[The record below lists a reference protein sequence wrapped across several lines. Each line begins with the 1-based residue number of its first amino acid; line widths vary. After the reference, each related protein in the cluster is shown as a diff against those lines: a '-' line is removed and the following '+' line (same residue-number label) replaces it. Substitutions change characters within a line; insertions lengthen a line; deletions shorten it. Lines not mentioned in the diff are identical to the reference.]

1 MRMIDRI
8 GNKNRMKCDELQ
20 VRLDDYLD
28 GNLDTILVSMLEN
41 HIASCGSCNENVKH
55 GKELQSQFKRLA
67 DQAIGNTTPSEDFIS
82 SAFEKVRATYPEQ
95 ASTRANNIS
104 VKTGFFTA
112 LAAGFS
118 LWAVLTTF
126 ILPGM
131 DSNDVLTNLVKNDPI
146 TKSITDTAIS
156 VIELN
161 INETKMMRLAIDTPD
176 AFDNVTLSVEL
187 PSHVELKGHKNKREL
202 SWTTKLAKGNNILK
216 IPLKAIEYGE
226 GNFIARLTHNG
237 KVKTFKLFLKSS
249 KPGISRVFKSELQV

>member
-1 MRMIDRI
+1 
-8 GNKNRMKCDELQ
+8 MKCDELQ

-41 HIASCGSCNENVKH
+41 HVASCASCNEKVRQA
-55 GKELQSQFKRLA
+55 KELQLQFKQLA
-67 DQAIGNTTPSEDFIS
+67 DHAIGDTPSDDFIS
-82 SAFEKVRATYPEQ
+82 SAFENVRVTYPEQ
-95 ASTRANNIS
+95 VRARASNIS

-126 ILPGM
+126 VLPGM
-131 DSNDVLTNLVKNDPI
+131 DSNDVLSNLVKTDAI
-146 TKSITDTAIS
+146 TKSITDTTIS

-161 INETKMMRLAIDTPD
+161 INEIKMVRLAIDTPD

-202 SWTTKLAKGNNILK
+202 SWTTKLAKGNNVLK

-249 KPGISRVFKSELQV
+249 NPGISRASKNELQV